1 MAGGRLMFAITA
13 APPGIGVGRRCRNLW
28 NMLVVGLAPV
38 HHALPQPLR
47 AGMRV
52 GALREADAVR
62 RACASIGFGRLVLP
76 TRESRRPWAL
86 AAGRRCLGACLGGY
100 GRVSVFSFEAR
111 GCAKARKPMDW
122 AKRGII
128 GGAREARRPDNPAF
142 SLASMAA
149 RAVFASLSMPARAY
163 APASGQSP
171 PCPWAAASARAR
183 SRAGKKKATP
193 RHVPWGRARLAVR
206 RKKKLPRRNLSF
218 RGAVWG
224 RPREPTWP
232 RRGGS
237 RCPCR
242 RCRSCRG

>member
-1 MAGGRLMFAITA
+1 MRLCRDFAPRTRRIRQDALLEKKKARPAIGRLGADGRRA
-13 APPGIGVGRRCRNLW
+13 SHVRNHRRAPGIGVGRRCRNLW
-28 NMLVVGLAPV
+28 NALVVGLVPV
-38 HHALPQPLR
+38 YHALPQPLR

-62 RACASIGFGRLVLP
+62 RACASIGFSRLVLP
-76 TRESRRPWAL
+76 TRESRHPWAL

-100 GRVSVFSFEAR
+100 GRVSAFCFEAR

-122 AKRGII
+122 AKRESI
-128 GGAREARRPDNPAF
+128 GGAREARRPDTLAF

-149 RAVFASLSMPARAY
+149 RAVFASLPMPARAY

-171 PCPWAAASARAR
+171 PCPWAAASACAR

-206 RKKKLPRRNLSF
+206 RRKKLP
-218 RGAVWG
+218 
-224 RPREPTWP
+224 
-232 RRGGS
+232 
-237 RCPCR
+237 
-242 RCRSCRG
+242 